1 MTTAMK
7 QLTITAAVLVLA
19 GGTASAQTL
28 NAQIPFAFTAGGK
41 VMRRGAYEVQ
51 VKNANSLVILSN
63 FQAREG
69 AMLLP
74 SNRSDAGSEWR
85 AKGDPVL
92 VFECGIGPCALIR
105 LWTGGGNPALSVP
118 HGSLGRE
125 EHASLTLIPM
135 TRAAD

>member
-7 QLTITAAVLVLA
+7 QLTIMAAVLVLA
-19 GGTASAQTL
+19 TGTASAQTL

-41 VMRRGAYEVQ
+41 VLPPGGYEVQ
-51 VKNANSLVILSN
+51 VKNSNSLVILSN
-63 FQAREG
+63 FEAREG

-74 SNRSDAGSEWR
+74 SDRSDAASEWR

-92 VFECGIGPCALIR
+92 IFQCGTGRCALIR
-105 LWTGGGNPALSVP
+105 LWTGGGNPAISVP
-118 HGSLGRE
+118 HRSPGRE

>member
-1 MTTAMK
+1 MTTAIK
-7 QLTITAAVLVLA
+7 QLNIMAAVLVLA
-19 GGTASAQTL
+19 AGTASAQTL

-41 VMRRGAYEVQ
+41 VLPRGAYEVQ
-51 VKNANSLVILSN
+51 VKNANSLVTLSN
-63 FQAREG
+63 FEARQG

-85 AKGDPVL
+85 AKGDPML
-92 VFECGIGPCALIR
+92 VFECGVGRCALIR

-118 HGSLGRE
+118 HRNLGRE